1 MRPRCPRCNNRLL
14 YTQVDYRGSFPCPS
28 CNQLLYIPQAY
39 TLARGW
45 ATLLISAAG
54 LYFIGLRGYS
64 LVLGAILAWGPE
76 LFLDAFVGR
85 TLIPPIVRVDPD
97 ITSHFTT
104 HTP

>member
-1 MRPRCPRCNNRLL
+1 MRPRCPRCNNKLL

-39 TLARGW
+39 TVARAW

-54 LYFIGLRGYS
+54 LYFVGLRGYS
-64 LVLGAILAWGPE
+64 LLLGAILAWVPA

-85 TLIPPIVRVDPD
+85 TLVPPLILIVKG
-97 ITSHFTT
+97 ITSKFTNLNL
-104 HTP
+104 